1 VKSHGGIVVDWD
13 EATGRSF
20 LRSGRADPPFSVRW
34 CDGRVLVAAS
44 AAAPL
49 GGDELSLDIAVGAG
63 ATADVG
69 TVASTI
75 VLPGAVAAQSFMTT
89 NCVVGDGAHLD
100 WVGEPTV
107 SVVGS
112 DHEVIT
118 TVDLAASATCRI
130 VEEVSLGRA
139 GEPSGRLRLVV
150 RVERAGRVLVH
161 HEELFGPGV
170 PGVGSTVSTANARHV
185 LSAVHV
191 GVEVGDARVIEHIDG
206 RAAWLPVATD
216 AAVVLAVGVDRP
228 AVLRLAG
235 TVSDEDRHRMM

>member
-1 VKSHGGIVVDWD
+1 MRAHGSIVVEHDAVTD
-13 EATGRSF
+13 RSF

-75 VLPGAVAAQSFMTT
+75 VLPGAVAAPSSMTT
-89 NCVVGDGAHLD
+89 NCTVAERAHLD
-100 WVGEPTV
+100 WAGEPTV

-112 DHEVIT
+112 DHEVVTNI
-118 TVDLAASATCRI
+118 DLTASSTCRI
-130 VEEVSLGRA
+130 VEEVALGRT

-150 RVERAGRVLVH
+150 RVERGGVVVVH
-161 HEELFGPGV
+161 HEELFGPDV
-170 PGVGSTVSTANARHV
+170 PGSGSTVSTGHARHV

-191 GVEVGDARVIEHIDG
+191 GVDVGDSRVVEHPDG
-206 RAAWLPVATD
+206 RAAWLPVAPD
-216 AAVVLAVGVDRP
+216 SAVVLAVGVDRP

-235 TVSDEDRHRMM
+235 TVTDDGRTSQ

>member
-1 VKSHGGIVVDWD
+1 VRSHGSIVVERD
-13 EATGRSF
+13 EVTGRSF

-49 GGDELSLDIAVGAG
+49 GGDELSLDITVGAG

-75 VLPGAVAAQSFMTT
+75 VLPGAVAAPSSMTT
-89 NCVVGDGAHLD
+89 NCVVDDGAHLD
-100 WVGEPTV
+100 WAGEPTV

-112 DHEVIT
+112 DHEVVT
-118 TVDLAASATCRI
+118 TVDLSASASCRI
-130 VEEVSLGRA
+130 VEEVALGRT
-139 GEPSGRLRLVV
+139 GEPSGRLRLLV
-150 RVERAGRVLVH
+150 RVQRAGVVVVH
-161 HEELFGPGV
+161 HEELFGPDV
-170 PGVGSTVSTANARHV
+170 PGMGSTVSTANARHM

-191 GVEVGDARVIEHIDG
+191 GVDAGDARVTEHADG
-206 RAAWLPVATD
+206 RAAWLPVADD

-228 AVLRLAG
+228 AVLRLTGSVVAHG
-235 TVSDEDRHRMM
+235 PSPR